1 MIKINLLP
9 VPKVRKQEAL
19 IIQAF
24 AGIAALVIVAFA
36 CYLVGIQKK
45 ERNAMQAAENS
56 ALEQKIKELTAQVG
70 EVEKYKKQAAVLEEQ
85 LGVIRA
91 LEKGRSGP
99 VKMMDELT
107 ELIPRR
113 VWITTFKE
121 SQKKVTIDGFA
132 ESGMVI
138 ADFLDSLKGSRFFQN
153 PNLIVVNG
161 AEQEGQAIHKFQITM
176 MVKYDL

>member
-1 MIKINLLP
+1 MIRINLLP

-24 AGIAALVIVAFA
+24 AGIAALVLIGFA
-36 CYLVGIQKK
+36 CYMVGIQKQQ
-45 ERNAMQAAENS
+45 RNAMQAQEN
-56 ALEQKIKELTAQVG
+56 AQLEQKIKELTAQVG

-113 VWITTFKE
+113 VWITSFKE
-121 SQKKVTIDGFA
+121 GGKKVSIDGFA

-138 ADFLDSLKGSRFFQN
+138 ADFLDALKSSRYFQN

-161 AEQEGQAIHKFQITM
+161 AEQEGQPVHKFQITM
-176 MVKYDL
+176 AVRYDF